1 MQAFGFVG
9 RENLEIGFLFK
20 YLVQVER
27 LFALCVHV
35 EDIEVPVVVRN
46 DQRRRLIYVSELD
59 SRYRIDRFDAS
70 LFYFNTLI

>member
-9 RENLEIGFLFK
+9 RENLEIGFLFE

-35 EDIEVPVVVRN
+35 EDVDVRVVVRN
-46 DQRRRLIYVSELD
+46 EQ
-59 SRYRIDRFDAS
+59 
-70 LFYFNTLI
+70 

>member
-9 RENLEIGFLFK
+9 RENLEIRLFFE

-35 EDIEVPVVVRN
+35 EDVDVRVVVRN
-46 DQRRRLIYVSELD
+46 EQRRRLVYILGLQVS
-59 SRYRIDRFDAS
+59 
-70 LFYFNTLI
+70 